1 MTPSPAGERAPGRP
15 VSLPQSASEAQRDP
29 KLVCWATRIPSPGAK
44 KTPCYSYPRRFCWRI
59 NMADHDDP
67 DHGGGIHDDLREQH
81 AKELTSEH
89 DLFGWAIGGLSVGKD
104 KADMMRAL
112 ASTTTHMP
120 EHKPRYLM
128 GVGTPED
135 LLDGISLDVDMFD
148 CVMLTRNAKING
160 VYLVPR
166 RRNLF

>member
-1 MTPSPAGERAPGRP
+1 
-15 VSLPQSASEAQRDP
+15 
-29 KLVCWATRIPSPGAK
+29 
-44 KTPCYSYPRRFCWRI
+44 
-59 NMADHDDP
+59 MADNDDP
-67 DHGGGIHDDLREQH
+67 AHGGGIHDDLREQH

-104 KADMMRAL
+104 EADMMRAL

-128 GVGTPED
+128 GVGTSED

-160 VYLVPR
+160 VYLERQLTTKSYRHTEDDGPMDHDYSCYT
-166 RRNLF
+166 